1 MFLTFN
7 NLHIDIENGGRLNT
21 NGVTLL
27 FQYSTPHSAVSIF
40 QQHQHMGFT
49 VRNLFG
55 NLWFV
60 PCTVIFWAD
69 LSCWG
74 KRCCNKSTEAVC
86 LRGPYNTMAKRK
98 RTKGQITIYKKYIEN
113 KRPRHKN
120 LNKYREFT
128 AYIYLMPPSS

>member
-27 FQYSTPHSAVSIF
+27 FQYSTSHWAVSIF

-49 VRNLFG
+49 FLNLFG

-60 PCTVIFWAD
+60 PCTD

-74 KRCCNKSTEAVC
+74 KRCCNKYTAAVF
-86 LRGPYNTMAKRK
+86 LRRTYNTVAKRK
-98 RTKGQITIYKKYIEN
+98 RTKGQITINKKYIEN
-113 KRPRHKN
+113 KRLRHKN
-120 LNKYREFT
+120 LNKNREFT
-128 AYIYLMPPSS
+128 AYIYLIPPSS